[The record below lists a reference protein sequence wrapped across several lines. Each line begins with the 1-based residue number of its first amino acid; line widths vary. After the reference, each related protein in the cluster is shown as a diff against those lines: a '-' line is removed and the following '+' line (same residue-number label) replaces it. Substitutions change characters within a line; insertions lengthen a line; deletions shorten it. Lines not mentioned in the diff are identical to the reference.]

1 MNKTIA
7 LVLASLMSMAAFSG
21 CPNPVDP
28 GQDGSF
34 AVSYDGN
41 GADGGTV
48 PDPQTKIAGI
58 ALTLAG
64 NSGSLTR
71 SGYTFTGW
79 NTAADGSGTDYA
91 AGASYTVD
99 AAVTLYA
106 QWTTLPT
113 YTVSYDGNGADGGTV
128 PDPQTKI
135 AGIALTLAGNS
146 GSLTRAG
153 YTFTGWNT
161 AADGSGTDYAAG
173 ASYTVDAAVTLYAQ
187 WTTLTTYSV
196 SYDGNGADEG
206 SVPVDPNSYSD
217 GAEATILDQNDLA
230 RTGYNFA
237 GWTTNPGRTGSSES
251 FAVGTRVA
259 VDSRDR
265 ELYAIWVPISLS
277 VVSDENRIAVTSY
290 GTGFDQ
296 PGNFELPAGITE
308 IGDNA
313 MDYMANVTA
322 IDIPS
327 SVVSIG
333 DYAFYHSSGLEE
345 VVIHSGVKTIGSY
358 AFGINSNLPA
368 ITIPDSVEE
377 IGSDCFMNSESLVS
391 IAVDA
396 ANTHYM
402 SNGGILYD
410 KAGTTLIAAPGGI
423 SGDIVVPSPVEKIG
437 RTAFWECENI
447 ESIEFPPT
455 LREIE
460 HAAFLG
466 TKIASVVLPEGFT
479 TLGSTVFQNS
489 GLASISLPSTTQTI
503 GLQAFQNCGLLTSV
517 VVPANVTE
525 IGRQAFNGCTDLLT
539 VTLESDVPPA
549 LPADSL
555 AFGLSP
561 FNGDPSEDLQLIVP
575 EGRGDSYR
583 AATGWSAY
591 ASHIV
596 EA

>member
-1 MNKTIA
+1 
-7 LVLASLMSMAAFSG
+7 
-21 CPNPVDP
+21 
-28 GQDGSF
+28 
-34 AVSYDGN
+34 
-41 GADGGTV
+41 
-48 PDPQTKIAGI
+48 
-58 ALTLAG
+58 
-64 NSGSLTR
+64 
-71 SGYTFTGW
+71 
-79 NTAADGSGTDYA
+79 
-91 AGASYTVD
+91 VD

-106 QWTTLPT
+106 QWTALPT

-313 MDYMANVTA
+313 MRNMANVTT

-358 AFGINSNLPA
+358 AFGINSNLSA

-466 TKIASVVLPEGFT
+466 TEIASVVLPEGFT

-503 GLQAFQNCGLLTSV
+503 GLQAFQNCGLL
-517 VVPANVTE
+517 
-525 IGRQAFNGCTDLLT
+525 
-539 VTLESDVPPA
+539 DVCRSPRECHRNWA
-549 LPADSL
+549 SSIQRMHRPADGNPGIRCAAGLTGRLPGLWSL
-555 AFGLSP
+555 AVQWRSIGKSAVDCSRRTSGFVQSGHWLECVCVAYRRSISITRRGMSRGVLRVPCRQGSP
-561 FNGDPSEDLQLIVP
+561 
-575 EGRGDSYR
+575 RR
-583 AATGWSAY
+583 ASL
-591 ASHIV
+591 
-596 EA
+596 